1 MKKSTILAAVA
12 ASAALTV
19 GLAACGNTSTPSA
32 SPVAPDKDCTELA
45 RPADPHNL
53 IGREW
58 PWPACSALDDVQ
70 PGVNQER
77 AEAVVFDARQR
88 VAAAKRNIAVLATVG
103 NRENDPDALT
113 EFHGRIENVRGR
125 LADDLM
131 ASRLALQ
138 GTPPAGFSLD
148 YSKTHD
154 PSKTCADAWDVAK
167 CIATHGADKGAFPY
181 EMHTASPGMTG
192 EGR

>member
-1 MKKSTILAAVA
+1 MKHNRIAVAA
-12 ASAALTV
+12 ASAALVV
-19 GLAACGNTSTPSA
+19 GLAACGHTSTPTA
-32 SPVAPDKDCTELA
+32 QPVPADSNCAEVA
-45 RPADPHNL
+45 RPNDPHGL
-53 IGREW
+53 IGNEW
-58 PWPACSALDDVQ
+58 PWPACSALSDVT
-70 PGVNQER
+70 PGVDPQR
-77 AEAVVFDARQR
+77 AAAVVFDARQR